1 MKLSLKNLRFKKKIL
16 IFVLLSICFLV
27 FLFYGMTAMDENVW
41 FLANF
46 IEGPYWAFFNLMVV
60 HLDFILM
67 VSPTLLL
74 IFSHTHQY
82 VEKLFILVFFVSII
96 VLNLQPDLAYNG
108 YLATGIVFL
117 LMTMRSCR
125 RRVFFQFVVDIFENS
140 NINRNL
146 CFIGPIWK
154 LLLLL

>member
-1 MKLSLKNLRFKKKIL
+1 MKLSLQDSRFKKKIL
-16 IFVLLSICFLV
+16 IFVLFGVLGFFV
-27 FLFYGMTAMDENVW
+27 FLFYGVTAMDENVW

-46 IEGPYWAFFNLMVV
+46 IEGPYWAYFNLMVV

-74 IFSHTHQY
+74 IFSHTHQF
-82 VEKLFILVFFVSII
+82 VEKLFIPMFFVSII

-125 RRVFFQFVVDIFENS
+125 RRVFLN
-140 NINRNL
+140 
-146 CFIGPIWK
+146 
-154 LLLLL
+154 